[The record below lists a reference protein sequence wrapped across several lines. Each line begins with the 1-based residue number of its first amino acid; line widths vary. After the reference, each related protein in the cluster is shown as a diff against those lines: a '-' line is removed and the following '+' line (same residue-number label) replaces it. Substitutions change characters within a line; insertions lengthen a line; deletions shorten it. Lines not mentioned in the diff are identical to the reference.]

1 MGELVLIRHG
11 ETEWSRTRR
20 HTGLTDLPLTGEGE
34 RQAGALRPLLA
45 PRDIGRVVTSPLLRA
60 VRTAELAGL
69 EGAVTDPDLTE
80 WDYGGYEGITTAD
93 IRRRRP
99 GWYLWRDG
107 IVPGGPGHPGESVEE
122 VGERVDRVL
131 ERVDPL
137 VGDDAEPDVVLVA
150 HSHLLRVLT
159 ARWLGL
165 PPASGALFTL
175 ATGAVS
181 TLGHEHG
188 RHALTSWNVP
198 SPSAP

>member
-20 HTGLTDLPLTGEGE
+20 HTGRTDLPLTEEGE
-34 RQAGALRPLLA
+34 RQAAALRPLLA
-45 PRDIGRVVTSPLLRA
+45 SRDVGRVVTSPLRRA

-69 EGAVTDPDLTE
+69 AGAVTDPDLAE
-80 WDYGGYEGITTAD
+80 WDYGGYEGITTVD
-93 IRRRRP
+93 IQRERP

-107 IVPGGPGHPGESVEE
+107 IVPGGPEHPGESVER
-122 VGERVDRVL
+122 VGERADRVL
-131 ERVDPL
+131 ERVEPL
-137 VGDDAEPDVVLVA
+137 LGDAEPDVVLVA

-165 PPASGALFTL
+165 PPASGSLFTL
-175 ATGAVS
+175 GTAALS

-188 RHALTSWNVP
+188 RRALISWNVP
-198 SPSAP
+198 SSAAP